1 MKGLKYVLISMIAVL
16 MMVSTSFASDIL
28 TSDIENEDIKE
39 AVVKL
44 NALGIINGME
54 DGKYHP
60 DNPVT
65 REQLAKILVVTL
77 GLGDIEASN
86 VETQFSD
93 VDASR
98 WSVGYIYVGVEKGLV
113 KGYTDGTFGPSRPVS
128 YAEALTMIAR
138 TLGYSDEDLT
148 GEWPYN
154 YIEKSAELNITENI
168 TFEARDTANRGSIAL
183 MIKNALEVQF
193 VK

>member
-1 MKGLKYVLISMIAVL
+1 MKSLKYVFISIMIVL
-16 MMVSTSFASDIL
+16 VMVSTSFASDIL

-60 DNPVT
+60 QNPVT

-77 GLGDIEASN
+77 GLGDTAVSN

-93 VDASR
+93 VDKSR
-98 WSVGYIYVGVEKGLV
+98 WSAGYINVAVEKGLV
-113 KGYTDGTFGPSRPVS
+113 KGYTDGTFGPSKPVS

-138 TLGYSDEDLT
+138 TLGYSDEDLV
-148 GEWPYN
+148 GEWPNN
-154 YIEKSAELNITENI
+154 YIEKTAELNITENI
-168 TFEARDTANRGSIAL
+168 TFEARDIANRGSVAL
-183 MIKNALEVQF
+183 MIKNALEVQIE
-193 VK
+193 K